1 MIKTIKG
8 QIKAKAALVDPSR
21 YGRSDTSAIGR
32 WFWEIDKVLLLLI
45 TVLIAIGLIAVA
57 AASPAAAQRYSGGN
71 VRFAEL
77 YYFWRQLAW
86 IILGIPVMIGIS
98 MMPQERARRLSLFG
112 AAFFFVL
119 LIFVPVVGPE
129 VNGARRWVNFG
140 FGQVQPSEFLK
151 PFFVVAMAWLL
162 SLKDTDKSLPIF
174 SISALVTGGI
184 AFLLMKQ
191 PDFGSTIIFCAVWL
205 AMLAL
210 AGVNMRILIGLGIA
224 GVLGVILAYF
234 FYDVATQRIDEFL
247 FKTGDNFQVEN
258 AMRTLTAGGLFGMG
272 PGGGTRKFGLPEPH
286 TDYIFSVIGEEF
298 GLIACLAIAALYLG
312 IVARVLIKLLDEDN
326 SFCILAAAG
335 LVIQFGLQAMINM
348 MVNVQL
354 APSKGMTLPF
364 ISYGGS
370 SMLALSI
377 AMGLLLAF
385 TRRNPYLTRSP
396 YVVKWSGESL
406 AT

>member
-1 MIKTIKG
+1 MIGGISGKIKE
-8 QIKAKAALVDPSR
+8 KAALIDPDR
-21 YGRSDTSAIGR
+21 YGRSDTSAMGR

-45 TVLIAIGLIAVA
+45 SVLIGIGLIAVA
-57 AASPAAAQRYSGGN
+57 AASPAAAHRYSGGS
-71 VRFAEL
+71 VRFPEL

-86 IILGIPVMIGIS
+86 IALGVPVMIGIS
-98 MMPQERARRLSLFG
+98 MMPRDRARRLSLFG

-119 LIFVPVVGPE
+119 LIFVPVLGPE
-129 VNGARRWVNFG
+129 VNGAKRWINFG
-140 FGQVQPSEFLK
+140 LGQVQPSEILK
-151 PFFVVAMAWLL
+151 PFFDVSLAWLL
-162 SLKDTDKSLPIF
+162 SLRDSDKSLPVYW
-174 SISALVTGGI
+174 ISAAVTAAI

-191 PDFGSTIIFCAVWL
+191 PDFGSTIIFAAVWI

-210 AGVNMRILIGLGIA
+210 AGVSIR
-224 GVLGVILAYF
+224 VLGGLAVAGLVGIVLAYF
-234 FYDVATQRIDEFL
+234 FYDVATARIDEFL
-247 FKTGDNFQVEN
+247 FGTGDSFQTDN

-298 GLIACLAIAALYLG
+298 GLIACLAIALLYLG
-312 IVARVLIKLLDEDN
+312 IIARVLIKLLDEDS
-326 SFCILAAAG
+326 SFAILATAG
-335 LVIQFGLQAMINM
+335 LAIEFGLQALINM

-377 AMGLLLAF
+377 GMGLLLAF

-406 AT
+406 TA

>member
-1 MIKTIKG
+1 MIGSISGKIRE
-8 QIKAKAALVDPSR
+8 KAAFMDPDR

-57 AASPAAAQRYSGGN
+57 AASPAAAQRYSGGS
-71 VRFAEL
+71 VRFSEL

-86 IILGIPVMIGIS
+86 IAIGIPVMIGIS
-98 MMPQERARRLSLFG
+98 MMPRERARRLSLFG

-119 LIFVPVVGPE
+119 LVFVPIMGPE
-129 VNGARRWVNFG
+129 VNGARRWINFG
-140 FGQVQPSEFLK
+140 VGQVQPSEFLK
-151 PFFVVAMAWLL
+151 PFYVVSMAWLL
-162 SLKDTDKSLPIF
+162 SLREADKSLPIYP
-174 SISALVTGGI
+174 ISAVIVGGI
-184 AFLLMKQ
+184 AYLLMKQ

-210 AGVNMRILIGLGIA
+210 AGLNIRILVGLAIA
-224 GVLGVILAYF
+224 GIVGIVLAYF

-247 FKTGDNFQVEN
+247 FGTGDRFQVEN

-286 TDYIFSVIGEEF
+286 TDYIFSVVGEEF
-298 GLIACLAIAALYLG
+298 GLIACLAIAFLYLA
-312 IVARVLIKLLDEDN
+312 IVARVLIKLLDEES
-326 SFCILAAAG
+326 SFAILAAAG
-335 LVIQFGLQAMINM
+335 LVIEFGLQALINM

-377 AMGLLLAF
+377 GMGLLLAF

-406 AT
+406 IA

>member
-1 MIKTIKG
+1 MIGSISGK
-8 QIKAKAALVDPSR
+8 IKARAALIDPGH
-21 YGRSDTSAIGR
+21 YGRSDTSPAAR
-32 WFWEIDKVLLLLI
+32 WFWEIDKVLLLLV

-57 AASPAAAQRYSGGN
+57 AASPAAAHRYSGGN
-71 VRFAEL
+71 VRISEL

-86 IILGIPVMIGIS
+86 IALGIPVMIGIS
-98 MMPQERARRLSLFG
+98 MLSRERARRFSLFG

-119 LIFVPVVGPE
+119 LAAVPLIGSE
-129 VNGARRWVNFG
+129 NNGATRWIELGV
-140 FGQVQPSEFLK
+140 GQLQPSEFLK
-151 PFFVVAMAWLL
+151 PFFVIAMAWLL
-162 SLKDTDKSLPIF
+162 SLKGSDKSLPVYP
-174 SISALVTGGI
+174 ISAAIVGAI
-184 AFLLMKQ
+184 AVLLMKQ
-191 PDFGSTIIFCAVWL
+191 PDFGSTIIFCTVWV

-210 AGVNMRILIGLGIA
+210 AGVSLRTLAMIGVA
-224 GVLGVILAYF
+224 GLVGVILAYF
-234 FYDVATQRIDEFL
+234 FYDVATARIDEFL
-247 FKTGDNFQVEN
+247 FGEGDNFQTSN
-258 AMRTLTAGGLFGMG
+258 AMRTLTAGGLLGMG

-298 GLIACLAIAALYLG
+298 GLIACLAIAMLYMF
-312 IVARVLIKLLDEDN
+312 IVARVLIKLLDEES
-326 SFCILAAAG
+326 SFAILAAAG
-335 LVIQFGLQAMINM
+335 LAIQFGLQAMINM

-377 AMGLLLAF
+377 GMGLLLAF

-406 AT
+406 AA